1 MKKFTFKLDNR
12 MKLVAEKISPR
23 INLFTVKGKN
33 DYVFRLNSKKTKELV
48 RVFTDVSTYGFE
60 DLRCD
65 LTKSEHNEGGVLYFS
80 DLQNGEYHLVVY
92 CNTKKILDTKFNK
105 KFLKKLYKTMKEVY
119 EIE

>member
-1 MKKFTFKLDNR
+1 MEKFTFKLDNR

-23 INLFTVKGKN
+23 INLFTVKGKK

-48 RVFTDVSTYGFE
+48 QVFVSVSTYGLE
-60 DLRCD
+60 DKRCD
-65 LTKSEHNEGGVLYFS
+65 LTKSEHNEGGVLHFS

-92 CNTKKILDTKFNK
+92 CDYKKILDTKFNK